1 MTPEGNEGLDF
12 ASSHAAPGIR
22 LWRYAAILGVAGLEG
37 IDLLWDLRP
46 PSDEALAA
54 LSQAVDRYM
63 RSAAFLDLMR
73 YSLKMMSIPI
83 YFGSPNSP
91 MGRRISP

>member
-1 MTPEGNEGLDF
+1 MTPEGNEGLDS
-12 ASSHAAPGIR
+12 ASSHAAPGIG
-22 LWRYAAILGVAGLEG
+22 LWRYAAILGIAGLEG
-37 IDLLWDLRP
+37 IDLLCDLRP

-54 LSQAVDRYM
+54 LSQAVDSYM

-73 YSLKMMSIPI
+73 YGLKIMSIPI

-91 MGRRISP
+91 LRRRIFP